1 MLPLRN
7 FMSETAETSV
17 TTTKLIGAF
26 AIIYIVWGSTYL
38 AMRYAIETLPG
49 FLMAAARFMLAG
61 AFLFVW
67 AWRKGA
73 RPSGPGAWRAAFVT
87 GFLLLLMGNGTVVL
101 AVSWVPSGLTALL
114 ISTTPIWVA
123 LLEWARPGGKH
134 PGGQVTTGLLMGF
147 LGIMMLIGVG
157 DISSGTVDI
166 LGACTLAL
174 SSISWAAG
182 SIYARNVEVSESPFM
197 TSGMQMLS
205 GGVLLSIAGLLNGDL
220 LRLTLTTPSFQS
232 VVAFFYLTIF
242 GSVIAFTAY
251 SWLVKAASPGR
262 AITSSYV
269 NPVVA
274 VLLGWVMRGE
284 PLTYRMVLAMA
295 TIILGVVV
303 ITSAKKDRKI

>member
-1 MLPLRN
+1 MPE
-7 FMSETAETSV
+7 FMTETAGPSV
-17 TTTKLIGAF
+17 TTAKLVAAF
-26 AIIYIVWGSTYL
+26 AIIYVVWGSTYL
-38 AMRYAIETLPG
+38 AMRYAIDTLPG
-49 FLMAAARFMLAG
+49 FMMAAARFMLAG
-61 AFLFVW
+61 GFLYAW
-67 AWRKGA
+67 AWRRGA
-73 RPSGPGAWRAAFVT
+73 RPSGPYAWRSAFIT

-101 AVSWVPSGLTALL
+101 AVHWVPSGLTALL
-114 ISTTPIWVA
+114 ISTTPLWVA

-147 LGIMMLIGVG
+147 LGIVMLIGVG

-166 LGACTLAL
+166 LGAATLAL

-182 SIYARNVEVSESPFM
+182 SVYARHVEVSASPLM

-205 GGVLLSIAGLLNGDL
+205 GGFLLSIAGVLNGDL
-220 LRLTLTTPSFQS
+220 LRLTTETISWQS
-232 VVAFFYLTIF
+232 ILAFLYLTIF

-274 VLLGWVMRGE
+274 VVLGWAMRGE
-284 PLTYRMVLAMA
+284 PITYRMVLAMA

-303 ITSAKKDRKI
+303 ITSAKKPAI